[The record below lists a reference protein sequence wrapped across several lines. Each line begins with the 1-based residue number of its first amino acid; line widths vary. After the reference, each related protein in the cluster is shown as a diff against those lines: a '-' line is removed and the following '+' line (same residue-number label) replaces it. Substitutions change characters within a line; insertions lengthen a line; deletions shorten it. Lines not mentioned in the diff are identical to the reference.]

1 MPELARS
8 IAARLRKFIG
18 DRRRAERCSVQ
29 LPFAVSLLDDRSSGS
44 ATQTHS
50 IDGHTLDVSTTGL
63 ALIVPAI
70 RIGDHYFAGEGRV
83 LRIDL
88 ELPVG
93 PVVIQATA
101 VRYERLDE
109 DESEKGYLIGVN
121 ITAMSDSDRVRYNEY
136 VGGLLNK

>member
-8 IAARLRKFIG
+8 IAARLRRFVG
-18 DRRRAERCSVQ
+18 DRRRAERCRLQ
-29 LPFAVSLLDDRSSGS
+29 LPFALSLLGDRPTGS

-50 IDGHTLDVSTTGL
+50 IEGHTLDVSTTGL

-70 RIGDHYFAGEGRV
+70 RIGDHYLAGEGRI

-93 PVVIQATA
+93 PIVIHASA

-109 DESEKGYLIGVN
+109 DENEKGYLIGVN
-121 ITAMSDSDRVRYNEY
+121 ITAMSDSDRARYNEY
-136 VGGLLNK
+136 VGGFLTK

>member
-1 MPELARS
+1 MPELARR

-29 LPFAVSLLDDRSSGS
+29 LRFAVSLLDHRSAGN

-50 IDGHTLDVSTTGL
+50 LDGHTLDISMTGL

-70 RIGDHYFAGEGRV
+70 RIGDQYLAGEGRV

-93 PVVIQATA
+93 PVAIQATP

-121 ITAMSDSDRVRYNEY
+121 ITAMSDPDRARYNEY
-136 VGGLLNK
+136 IGGVLTK

>member
-18 DRRRAERCSVQ
+18 DRRRAERRRLQ
-29 LPFAVSLLDDRSSGS
+29 LPFALSLVDERSAGS
-44 ATQTHS
+44 ATQSHS

-70 RIGDHYFAGEGRV
+70 RIGDHYLAGEGRV

-93 PVVIQATA
+93 PIVMQATA

-109 DESEKGYLIGVN
+109 DETERGYLIGVN
-121 ITAMSDSDRVRYNEY
+121 ITAISDSDRARYHEY
-136 VGGLLNK
+136 LAGFLTK